1 METLQTVFSNREIA
15 YGFWVIIIVLIILA
29 SKVYS
34 SFVNVIKNFF
44 ANKLTVIYICMLLY
58 TIIEVWIIYKM
69 KLWNLSLIKD
79 TTLWFVTFS
88 FLTLFKST
96 EAKSFRDFI
105 PIINDIFKLTIFI
118 EFVTNF
124 SSFGLITEI
133 IMLPIITFIGALNF
147 LSEKDN
153 NKKLSTFLSNTLSI
167 IGLVYF
173 SFSLIQTLTN
183 YSKFNSFEN
192 LNLLILP
199 VILSLLI
206 IPFFY
211 LIALYNQYEQI
222 FLRVKFMTK
231 NIPNQNKIKRDII
244 LKAKLNLNTV
254 ALLRDKL
261 IDFDMFET
269 NDIKPY
275 LDKIKSIN

>member
-1 METLQTVFSNREIA
+1 
-15 YGFWVIIIVLIILA
+15 
-29 SKVYS
+29 
-34 SFVNVIKNFF
+34 
-44 ANKLTVIYICMLLY
+44 
-58 TIIEVWIIYKM
+58 M

-88 FLTLFKST
+88 FLTLFKSI

-133 IMLPIITFIGALNF
+133 IMLPIITFIVALNF

-153 NKKLSTFLSNTLSI
+153 NKKLSTFLSNTLAI

-173 SFSLIQTLTN
+173 SFSLIQTLRN
-183 YSKFNSFEN
+183 YSKFTSFEN
-192 LNLLILP
+192 LNLFILP

-211 LIALYNQYEQI
+211 LITLYNQYEQI

-231 NIPNQNKIKRDII
+231 SIPNQNKIKRDII

-275 LDKIKSIN
+275 LDRIKSIN

>member
-1 METLQTVFSNREIA
+1 
-15 YGFWVIIIVLIILA
+15 
-29 SKVYS
+29 
-34 SFVNVIKNFF
+34 
-44 ANKLTVIYICMLLY
+44 
-58 TIIEVWIIYKM
+58 
-69 KLWNLSLIKD
+69 
-79 TTLWFVTFS
+79 
-88 FLTLFKST
+88 
-96 EAKSFRDFI
+96 
-105 PIINDIFKLTIFI
+105 
-118 EFVTNF
+118 
-124 SSFGLITEI
+124 
-133 IMLPIITFIGALNF
+133 MLPIITFIGALNF

-173 SFSLIQTLTN
+173 SFSLIQTLRN
-183 YSKFNSFEN
+183 YSKFTSFEN

-211 LIALYNQYEQI
+211 IIALYNQYEQM

-231 NIPNQNKIKRDII
+231 SIPNQNKIKRDII